1 MEKITVQVDG
11 IEYIEV
17 RAIGFVKYAEISSTL
32 RVVNEKDR
40 LKMIQRKRLMEQCQA
55 FDIDNNKIEFTESML
70 TQLPPRIGKR
80 LIDLANITLGTAD
93 GEPDILSND
102 EADGITAP
110 ILVKLS
116 QPLKTS
122 KEEITE
128 LEFMAKTFGDIESA
142 CAEINPLQQTLT
154 LISTVARPVMSSM
167 KLQMLPS
174 WAVDQISVIDGSFI
188 AEHVTPRF
196 LE

>member
-55 FDIDNNKIEFTESML
+55 FDIDKNKIEFTESML

>member
-1 MEKITVQVDG
+1 MEKLTVQVDG

-17 RAIGFVKYAEISSTL
+17 RAIGFVKYAEISSTV

-55 FDIDNNKIEFTESML
+55 FDSEQKKIEFTELML
-70 TQLPPRIGKR
+70 TQLPPKVGKR
-80 LIDLANITLGTAD
+80 LLMLANVALGTAE
-93 GEPDILSND
+93 GEPDILSSED
-102 EADGITAP
+102 ADGVTSP

-128 LEFMAKTFGDIESA
+128 LEFMAKTFGEIESA
-142 CAEINPLQQTLT
+142 CAEMNPLQQTLT
-154 LISTVARPVMSSM
+154 LISSIARPVMSST
-167 KLQMLPS
+167 KLQALPS
-174 WAVDQISVIDGSFI
+174 WAIDQISVIDGSFI
-188 AEHVTPRF
+188 AENVTPRF